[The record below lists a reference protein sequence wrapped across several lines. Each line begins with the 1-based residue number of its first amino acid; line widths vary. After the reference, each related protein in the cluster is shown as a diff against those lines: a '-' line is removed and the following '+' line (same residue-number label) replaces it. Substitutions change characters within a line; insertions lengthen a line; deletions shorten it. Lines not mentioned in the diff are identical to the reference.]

1 MQVSLSLWSCDQ
13 ARIADE
19 VQRYDPLIDSFHVD
33 VMDGWF
39 VPDLLFGPLTVQTL
53 RALTTR
59 EIVVHLMVREPV
71 QWAHRFADAG
81 ADLIVVHPSAC
92 ADFPA
97 TLSGITDSGAVAGA
111 AVGLTEL
118 RRPLLENLSALS
130 AVLVMGTPLGVKGQP
145 FDRAALD
152 TVRHMVGA
160 RAGGGPRVVVDG
172 GIRWSSVPQIAAA
185 GADGVVAGSVVTS
198 APDPGAAVRAITG
211 AGVVPESRR

>member
-13 ARIADE
+13 ARVADE

-59 EIVVHLMVREPV
+59 EIVVHLMVKEPV
-71 QWAHRFADAG
+71 RWAHRFADVG
-81 ADLIVVHPSAC
+81 ADLIVVHASAC

-97 TLSGITDSGAVAGA
+97 TLSEIRDSGAAAGA
-111 AVGLTEL
+111 AVGLTEP
-118 RRPLLENLSALS
+118 RRPLLENLAALS

-145 FDRAALD
+145 FDHRALD
-152 TVRHMVGA
+152 TVRHMVVA
-160 RAGGGPRVVVDG
+160 RAGGGPRVMVDG
-172 GIRWSSVPQIAAA
+172 GIRWSSVPQIAVA
-185 GADGVVAGSVVTS
+185 GADGVVAGSLVTS
-198 APDPGAAVRAITG
+198 APDPGAAVRAITR
-211 AGVVPESRR
+211 AG